1 MIVAIK
7 KIITFLILFINFA
20 FLFEVAKSYQ
30 IEKVLNKSILILKGP
45 FSDGSAVVIGKKNNK
60 YLIITAKHILGSSNE
75 DSYVITPQKTTS
87 KLKILKTFDNYDI
100 SLGIFNSSENII
112 PVPLNIFLNYPA
124 PYTAESYSKF
134 LNLKSKFNTVTN
146 EGLIAGYSLE
156 TNAVPFKIFRLIN
169 AKLITLLE
177 KNLDGY
183 DLLYQ
188 ASTVRGMSGGGVF
201 GYRDCSNGRGFGLGI
216 SPDLVFPILLGIHG
230 RSEDYHGEGKSGIS
244 LGIPI
249 KNEIKDFI
257 TANAEEYGVPMGEKN
272 IRKLVNENFCI

>member
-1 MIVAIK
+1 M
-7 KIITFLILFINFA
+7 
-20 FLFEVAKSYQ
+20 
-30 IEKVLNKSILILKGP
+30 
-45 FSDGSAVVIGKKNNK
+45 
-60 YLIITAKHILGSSNE
+60 
-75 DSYVITPQKTTS
+75 
-87 KLKILKTFDNYDI
+87 
-100 SLGIFNSSENII
+100 
-112 PVPLNIFLNYPA
+112 
-124 PYTAESYSKF
+124 
-134 LNLKSKFNTVTN
+134 
-146 EGLIAGYSLE
+146 E